1 MQESVLPANDK
12 MKADVPAGR
21 WKLWMD
27 ANFCQQ
33 KRKRYM
39 MTLKVVII
47 SQMHSIHNTEKIIY
61 LPINSL
67 SLAVIDRYVFPC
79 ISEDFPR
86 QPIEV
91 LWYVVDITDAN
102 VQQWCD
108 AIVSTWDE
116 FQDFVFCT
124 CWSQTCFRNALVAV
138 AQEPVIYWLEG
149 WWFDSWLFPKL
160 LSDASVKVWMLG
172 RKHLNIETSACMNGW
187 IRCVVYSAL

>member
-1 MQESVLPANDK
+1 MSVVRCNAGVSQCCLLM

-33 KRKRYM
+33 KRKRYT

-47 SQMHSIHNTEKIIY
+47 SQMHSIHNTERKIC
-61 LPINSL
+61 LLINSL
-67 SLAVIDRYVFPC
+67 SLAVIDRCMFPC

-86 QPIEV
+86 QPIGE

-108 AIVSTWDE
+108 AIMSTWDE
-116 FQDFVFCT
+116 FQHFVFCT
-124 CWSQTCFRNALVAV
+124 WNVDHKRVS
-138 AQEPVIYWLEG
+138 E
-149 WWFDSWLFPKL
+149 
-160 LSDASVKVWMLG
+160 MLG
-172 RKHLNIETSACMNGW
+172 WL
-187 IRCVVYSAL
+187 

>member
-33 KRKRYM
+33 KRKRYT

-67 SLAVIDRYVFPC
+67 SLAVIDIYVFPC

-86 QPIEV
+86 QPIEE

-124 CWSQTCFRNALVAV
+124 CWSQMCFRNARVAV
-138 AQEPVIYWLEG
+138 AQEPVIYWSEG